1 LRPLSRRRWQEY
13 YDHYLLWEAISR
25 KELFQSYGV
34 ADLLRRNRVDLKT
47 AQDLMRHANPGILM
61 KHYQQTV
68 TEERRAAQTL
78 AFDSIWVDNTHSSKM
93 SSDRTHGNPRRPQKE
108 EVMPL
113 IN

>member
-1 LRPLSRRRWQEY
+1 
-13 YDHYLLWEAISR
+13 
-25 KELFQSYGV
+25 
-34 ADLLRRNRVDLKT
+34 
-47 AQDLMRHANPGILM
+47 MRHANPGILM

-93 SSDRTHGNPRRPQKE
+93 SSNRTREHPRRPQNE